1 MPQYSPS
8 EFSRTQIMSM
18 SAAPRL
24 ASGELMPGMSRI
36 GRRFTYCPSRC
47 RSGRISSRAEIASET
62 RGSPIA
68 PR

>member
-18 SAAPRL
+18 SAAPRS
-24 ASGELMPGMSRI
+24 ASGDVMPGISRI
-36 GRRFTYCPSRC
+36 GRRLTYCPSFW
-47 RSGRISSRAEIASET
+47 RSGRISSRAEMWSAT

>member
-24 ASGELMPGMSRI
+24 ASGDAMPGSSRI
-36 GRRFTYCPSRC
+36 GRRFTY
-47 RSGRISSRAEIASET
+47 
-62 RGSPIA
+62 
-68 PR
+68 